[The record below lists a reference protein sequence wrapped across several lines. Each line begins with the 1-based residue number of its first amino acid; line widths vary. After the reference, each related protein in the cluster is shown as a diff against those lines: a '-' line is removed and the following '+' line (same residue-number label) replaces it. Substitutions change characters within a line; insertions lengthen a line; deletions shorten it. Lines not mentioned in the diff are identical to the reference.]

1 MGQHL
6 LPLEQL
12 GAPARALR
20 AFRRLLFLEAAQVEG
35 SPLLRELPRPE
46 VLHHLYSR
54 APPQLESPHARS
66 GLTPAQARNRGREVG
81 RGVAGSPRKHKL
93 VGSGSGRG
101 RGQACLGGALQPPM
115 MPPA

>member
-20 AFRRLLFLEAAQVEG
+20 AFRRLLFLEAPKVEA

-46 VLHHLYSR
+46 VVHHLYSR

-66 GLTPAQARNRGREVG
+66 GLTPAQARGPRRGIQGG
-81 RGVAGSPRKHKL
+81 RVWRRWG
-93 VGSGSGRG
+93 GRHL
-101 RGQACLGGALQPPM
+101 RTCSQLIAS
-115 MPPA
+115 